1 MKKIAIYYRVST
13 DKQDIASQKYSV
25 ERYLE
30 ELKTPPQKMEV
41 FEELGMSGKD
51 HKRPE
56 FRRLMQGCM
65 KGKFDTIVVYKLDR
79 FSRDASMAIRTL
91 LELDEFGVGFV
102 SVTQPV
108 LNLGHDNPFRRT
120 LLAAFAELAE
130 IERET
135 IVARVKSGLAAAKKR
150 GVRLGAPPKYNE
162 DTIRK
167 VKALREDGN
176 SFGQIADLLDIP
188 KGSVYRYA
196 QLSVDP

>member
-1 MKKIAIYYRVST
+1 MKKAAIYYRVST
-13 DKQDIASQKYSV
+13 DKQDIASQKHTV
-25 ERYLE
+25 EKYIE
-30 ELKTPPQKMEV
+30 ELKTQPQKIEV

-56 FRRLMQGCM
+56 LRRLMQACM

-91 LELDEFGVGFV
+91 LELDDLGVGFI

-135 IVARVKSGLAAAKKR
+135 IVARVKAGLAAAKER

-162 DTIRK
+162 ETIRK
-167 VKALREDGN
+167 VKALREDGQ
-176 SFGQIADLLDIP
+176 SYGQIAEILEIP

-196 QLSVDP
+196 NIGSD